1 MSNTKSDNKVEVQQA
16 NSPAEGAANEA
27 VKPAPIATG
36 LVQASAEEVLLKY
49 TRCNQCQARL
59 HFSYMTDFSRNLTQE
74 TARCSECHNQA
85 HRVMHRLQ

>member
-1 MSNTKSDNKVEVQQA
+1 MSNTKSDNKVEVQQVVA
-16 NSPAEGAANEA
+16 PTEGAPNEG
-27 VKPAPIATG
+27 VKPAPISAG

-59 HFSYMTDFSRNLTQE
+59 HFSYLTDFSRNLTQE
-74 TARCSECHNQA
+74 TARCPECHHQA